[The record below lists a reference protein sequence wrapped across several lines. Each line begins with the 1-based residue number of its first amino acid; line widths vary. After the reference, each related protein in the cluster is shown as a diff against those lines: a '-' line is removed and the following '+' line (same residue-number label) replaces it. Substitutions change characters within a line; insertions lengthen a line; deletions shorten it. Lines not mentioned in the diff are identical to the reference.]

1 MRNNFN
7 SKLQTLNDN
16 LSEIC
21 KLCERSLDSSLN
33 AISGEELS
41 TSANLELKTK
51 IEDQCLN
58 LLREENPVASNF
70 RVIIAT
76 LLMVAD
82 LSRITIQSHRINTLA
97 QILNKKGIKF
107 DDIGLTKL
115 AKSAIENV
123 KDTVQCVVSGDLDLA
138 TKIINGDEGVDDAFN
153 EVKEN
158 LAKLMLSIPE
168 SGELLIDLVLIAKYY
183 ERISDHSVN
192 VARLMKFQ
200 LNGSDK

>member
-1 MRNNFN
+1 M
-7 SKLQTLNDN
+7 
-16 LSEIC
+16 
-21 KLCERSLDSSLN
+21 
-33 AISGEELS
+33 
-41 TSANLELKTK
+41 
-51 IEDQCLN
+51 
-58 LLREENPVASNF
+58 
-70 RVIIAT
+70 
-76 LLMVAD
+76 
-82 LSRITIQSHRINTLA
+82 
-97 QILNKKGIKF
+97 
-107 DDIGLTKL
+107 
-115 AKSAIENV
+115 
-123 KDTVQCVVSGDLDLA
+123 QCVVSGDLDLA

>member
-1 MRNNFN
+1 M
-7 SKLQTLNDN
+7 
-16 LSEIC
+16 
-21 KLCERSLDSSLN
+21 
-33 AISGEELS
+33 
-41 TSANLELKTK
+41 
-51 IEDQCLN
+51 
-58 LLREENPVASNF
+58 ASDF